1 MPSLVLSLYLKVVF
15 GCRWRLRG
23 PRLTDS
29 DQQGDAP
36 PREHRV
42 SAQEFS
48 QRVDD
53 PDSHRP
59 ERFAGQRE
67 RIMVEA
73 IVDVRERVPCAVVRL
88 VCEMLGFD
96 AEGRLDRGEFT
107 RQNVALADSV
117 VNR

>member
-1 MPSLVLSLYLKVVF
+1 
-15 GCRWRLRG
+15 
-23 PRLTDS
+23 
-29 DQQGDAP
+29 
-36 PREHRV
+36 
-42 SAQEFS
+42 
-48 QRVDD
+48 
-53 PDSHRP
+53 
-59 ERFAGQRE
+59 
-67 RIMVEA
+67 MVEA